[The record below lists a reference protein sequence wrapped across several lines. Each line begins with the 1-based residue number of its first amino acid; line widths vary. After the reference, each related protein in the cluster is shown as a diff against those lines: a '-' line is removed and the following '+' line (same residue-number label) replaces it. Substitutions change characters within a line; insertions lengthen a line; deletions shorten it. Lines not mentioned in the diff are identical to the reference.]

1 MLVFDALWAFA
12 FLPLPLLVYGFSRA
26 YKTRRT
32 AVRSPILKTLVDI
45 TGHQP
50 AEGALV
56 ARRPYL
62 LQLVISLC
70 WCLVVVASASPQ
82 WLGEPQIKTQ
92 PARDLMIAVDLSGS
106 MEAEDFGAEG
116 VNRLAGVKQVLA
128 DFVERREHDRLGL
141 IVFGSAPYLQVPFSL
156 DRNLFNQLLAQTR
169 IRMAG
174 PKTMLGDA
182 VGLAVN
188 HFERHESRKRVLILL
203 TDGNDSGSRVPPLE
217 AARVAADN
225 DITLHTIAI
234 GAVTADGEQALDV
247 ATLKGMSKRSGG
259 VFFHAKTGAELDAI
273 YSELDRLE
281 PSEQKVVSH
290 RPKQALY
297 FWPLGVAFVLLGL
310 THYAVNFM
318 RVYAQRSRSAALQGR
333 EHD

>member
-12 FLPLPLLVYGFSRA
+12 LLPLPLLVYVFSGA

-45 TGHQP
+45 TGDQP

-56 ARRPYL
+56 ARRPYF
-62 LQLVISLC
+62 LQLVISVC
-70 WCLVVVASASPQ
+70 WCLVVTASASPQ
-82 WLGEPQIKTQ
+82 WLAEPLIKTQ

-116 VNRLAGVKQVLA
+116 VNRLAGVKHVLT
-128 DFVERREHDRLGL
+128 DFVARREHDRLGL
-141 IVFGSAPYLQVPFSL
+141 VVFGTAPYLQVPFTL
-156 DRNLFNQLLAQTR
+156 DRHLFTQLLAESR

-188 HFERHESRKRVLILL
+188 HFERHESNKRVLILL

-225 DITLHTIAI
+225 EITIHAIAI
-234 GAVTADGEQALDV
+234 GAATADGEQALDL
-247 ATLKGMSKRSGG
+247 ATLKGMSSRTGG
-259 VFFHAKTGAELDAI
+259 VFFHAKTDSELDSI
-273 YSELDRLE
+273 YAELDRLE
-281 PSEQKVVSH
+281 PSEQNTVTY
-290 RPKQALY
+290 RPKEALY
-297 FWPLGVAFVLLGL
+297 YWPLGIGFMLLGL
-310 THYAVNFM
+310 SYYTLNFV
-318 RVYAQRSRSAALQGR
+318 RVFAERARLAAFEVT